1 MRSFQ
6 SVENKIKESDF
17 FLRCLE
23 VTKGPEI
30 IYYLSAYLSA
40 ARSIT
45 FAMQVAMK
53 GIADFEEWYKLQQ
66 QKLKE
71 DPIALYLLEVR
82 NYILHE
88 GEYPIRTLLFNSSH
102 SLGGF
107 FFTQIPGKDQLE
119 TPTGE
124 VFETCRQYMIVLLKI
139 IRECLQNFGYSI
151 DPVLRFN
158 YVISTK
164 KNTIEDIEE
173 ELGFPR
179 GWTKIE
185 GLSDENRI
193 GVLQREIAK
202 DTISIDDVFNKYL
215 GTDRLGNFM

>member
-139 IRECLQNFGYSI
+139 IRECLQNFGYII
-151 DPVLRFN
+151 DP
-158 YVISTK
+158 
-164 KNTIEDIEE
+164 E

>member
-1 MRSFQ
+1 
-6 SVENKIKESDF
+6 
-17 FLRCLE
+17 
-23 VTKGPEI
+23 
-30 IYYLSAYLSA
+30 
-40 ARSIT
+40 
-45 FAMQVAMK
+45 
-53 GIADFEEWYKLQQ
+53 
-66 QKLKE
+66 
-71 DPIALYLLEVR
+71 
-82 NYILHE
+82 
-88 GEYPIRTLLFNSSH
+88 
-102 SLGGF
+102 
-107 FFTQIPGKDQLE
+107 
-119 TPTGE
+119 
-124 VFETCRQYMIVLLKI
+124 MIVLLKI
-139 IRECLQNFGYSI
+139 IRECLQNFGYII

>member
-17 FLRCLE
+17 FLGCLE
-23 VTKGPEI
+23 STKGPEI
-30 IYYLSAYLSA
+30 FYYLSAYLSA

-45 FAMQVAMK
+45 FAIQVAMK
-53 GIADFEEWYKLQQ
+53 GLADFEKWYKQQ
-66 QKLKE
+66 QQRLKE
-71 DPIALYLLEVR
+71 DPVALYLLEVR

-88 GEYPIRTLLFNSSH
+88 GEYPIRTLLFVSPH

-107 FFTQIPGKDQLE
+107 FFTPIPGKEQLE
-119 TPTGE
+119 TPSGE
-124 VFETCRQYMIVLLKI
+124 VSETCRQYMITILKI
-139 IRECLQNFGYSI
+139 IRECFQRFGYII

-158 YVISTK
+158 HVISSRQK
-164 KNTIEDIEE
+164 TIEDIEE

-185 GLSDENRI
+185 GMSDENRAK
-193 GVLQREIAK
+193 VLQSELKK
-202 DTISIDDVFNKYL
+202 DTIHIDDIFNKYL
-215 GTDRLGNFM
+215 GTDRLGNLV

>member
-1 MRSFQ
+1 MRSFL

-88 GEYPIRTLLFNSSH
+88 GEYPIRTFRN
-102 SLGGF
+102 G
-107 FFTQIPGKDQLE
+107 
-119 TPTGE
+119 
-124 VFETCRQYMIVLLKI
+124 R
-139 IRECLQNFGYSI
+139 
-151 DPVLRFN
+151 
-158 YVISTK
+158 
-164 KNTIEDIEE
+164 
-173 ELGFPR
+173 
-179 GWTKIE
+179 
-185 GLSDENRI
+185 
-193 GVLQREIAK
+193 
-202 DTISIDDVFNKYL
+202 
-215 GTDRLGNFM
+215 